1 MSGWTQPI
9 PVPIRIPTFS
19 NDVLEPR
26 ITLAARSS
34 DWGAN
39 PILSFG
45 PQEGIRQQVPTCRCR
60 RAASAAWPARS
71 TTLALSSATAGWST
85 MTMTTPRGF
94 HSFTTQ
100 RHPLRPFSATLSA
113 GIRTGISGRNQ
124 QPRPDPHRRW
134 PACIAQPFEP
144 IALHPI
150 FAQILSGITA
160 GSGGLEV
167 VNGRV
172 VRVPPRD
179 NGSGWAALPPEIRD
193 ALMGLAVNQVAGQ
206 IADPAGRGAVGRAG
220 LELAQAS
227 VARLLASP
235 TPAAPKSAGVR
246 SPSSSSVSPAGRRR
260 KRPAAKS

>member
-1 MSGWTQPI
+1 M
-9 PVPIRIPTFS
+9 TFS
-19 NDVLEPR
+19 NRES
-26 ITLAARSS
+26 TLAARSS

-45 PQEGIRQQVPTCRCR
+45 PQEGIRPSRYRPAVAGELR
-60 RAASAAWPARS
+60 RRRGPRDQRLWRYRRR
-71 TTLALSSATAGWST
+71 LAGWST
-85 MTMTTPRGF
+85 MTITARPEVFIR
-94 HSFTTQ
+94 FTTQ
-100 RHPLRPFSATLSA
+100 PHPLLTLLRHPIPPGYGQESPVAINNLGQILIGA
-113 GIRTGISGRNQ
+113 GPRVLLTPLQ
-124 QPRPDPHRRW
+124 QPIGRFTPSSRRSF
-134 PACIAQPFEP
+134 PASPPGA
-144 IALHPI
+144 
-150 FAQILSGITA
+150 
-160 GSGGLEV
+160 GGLEV